1 MFRKRFEGFGF
12 QTIVVENGNDIDEIG
27 RALES
32 AKADKTHPSMIMVRT
47 KSDLAVLQGRHQLQH
62 MVNH

>member
-1 MFRKRFEGFGF
+1 MFQKKGFGF

-47 KSDLAVLQGRHQLQH
+47 KSDLVVLQRKAPLQH